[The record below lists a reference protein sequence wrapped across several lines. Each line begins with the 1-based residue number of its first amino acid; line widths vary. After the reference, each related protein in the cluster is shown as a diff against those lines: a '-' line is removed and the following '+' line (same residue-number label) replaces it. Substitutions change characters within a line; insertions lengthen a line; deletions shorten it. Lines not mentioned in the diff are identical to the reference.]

1 MKICLLIGFQ
11 YALNGENPEKSP
23 IKEETKKVFN
33 DLHIDLRKLYLPSIC
48 IDLFQAY
55 QFSRKMKPDRI
66 IVITDILEDP
76 PTKDIKDAIVKEI
89 VDGNVLKFIQT
100 IKNNNEHY
108 SYSDLPEMLRTIGE
122 NIKGVHQLF
131 FYYTGHAK
139 NNFLIL
145 PNNLIHATEIKNH
158 LLRCVSPSSQICLL
172 FDCCFGI
179 NINLPFRLQDK
190 RYSLVS
196 SSSSA
201 FSRQSIICIS
211 SSSDNENAG
220 LTDIGSIFTRIIF
233 RLLNSSNRS
242 IYHLISEI
250 NKQSKVLLAQ
260 NPQYILS
267 QTSNVYSSHPD
278 LFCLFSWLFQSDCG
292 SIEIDPHK
300 NILKI
305 EPQILYCHDTIR
317 M

>member
-1 MKICLLIGFQ
+1 MKICLLMGFQ
-11 YALNGENPEKSP
+11 YSLNGELSGKFP
-23 IKEETKKVFN
+23 IKEETKKIFN
-33 DLHIDLRKLYLPSIC
+33 DLHIDTRKLYLPSIC

-55 QFSRKMKPDRI
+55 EFSRKMNPDRI
-66 IVITDILEDP
+66 IVITDISEDP

-89 VDGNVLKFIQT
+89 VDGNVLKFIHT
-100 IKNNNEHY
+100 IKANHEHFL
-108 SYSDLPEMLRTIGE
+108 YSDLPGMLKMIGE

-139 NNFLIL
+139 NNYLIL

-158 LLRCVSPSSQICLL
+158 LLNFVSPSSQICLL

-179 NINLPFRLQDK
+179 NINLPFRLQEK
-190 RYSLVS
+190 RYTLVQS
-196 SSSSA
+196 SSSS

-242 IYHLISEI
+242 IYYLINEI
-250 NKQSKVLLAQ
+250 NKQSKVLLSQ

-278 LFCLFSWLFQSDCG
+278 LFCLFSWLFQNDCG
-292 SIEIDPHK
+292 HISIDPHK
-300 NILKI
+300 NILRI
-305 EPQILYCHDTIR
+305 DSHSFRCQDVIH
-317 M
+317 